1 MAVSLSKGGK
11 VSLAKAAM
19 DAGVDSLQ
27 QVVVGLGWDVA
38 SRRGFFGGGHSI
50 DCDASA
56 FVLTNGRIGSRNDIV
71 YYGHLKHSS
80 NAVTHMGDNLTG
92 DGDGD
97 DEQILIDL
105 EALPE
110 KYDGVVVVVNIFQ
123 AESKKQ
129 DFSMINNAFI
139 RICDR
144 RTGKE
149 LVRYNLT
156 DDYVGKT
163 AMVFGRLYRHNGEWK
178 FDAIGQGTNDNSVSA
193 LAKRY
198 S

>member
-38 SRRGFFGGGHSI
+38 SRRGFFGGGQSI

-56 FVLTNGRIGSRNDIV
+56 FVLTNGRIRSRNDIV

-80 NAVTHMGDNLTG
+80 NAVMHMGDNLTG

-97 DEQILIDL
+97 EEQILIDL

>member
-1 MAVSLSKGGK
+1 
-11 VSLAKAAM
+11 
-19 DAGVDSLQ
+19 
-27 QVVVGLGWDVA
+27 
-38 SRRGFFGGGHSI
+38 
-50 DCDASA
+50 
-56 FVLTNGRIGSRNDIV
+56 
-71 YYGHLKHSS
+71 
-80 NAVTHMGDNLTG
+80 
-92 DGDGD
+92 
-97 DEQILIDL
+97 
-105 EALPE
+105 
-110 KYDGVVVVVNIFQ
+110 
-123 AESKKQ
+123 
-129 DFSMINNAFI
+129 MINNAFI